1 MSVIDNLAGLSN
13 LELLKDELL
22 LKKSKSVFDDIFP
35 GLHGDNFGVNGL
47 DLEDLEEQIDV
58 EDLIKTADQIEFF
71 PPQPHRVCVQENAIE
86 KDEISRITDKITQG
100 KQGYRCLKC
109 DRTFSY
115 KANLKKHTE
124 SQVHE
129 RKKMEYKCDKC
140 TEIFTRKEKLE
151 KHNAFIHEGNKP
163 AYKCH
168 LCDSRFSFKSLLA
181 RHEIQVHDKKIRMLA
196 PRKQRW
202 LTKIKETKKPE
213 SETL

>member
-100 KQGYRCLKC
+100 IHYTLCSNNKWE
-109 DRTFSY
+109 TF
-115 KANLKKHTE
+115 
-124 SQVHE
+124 HE
-129 RKKMEYKCDKC
+129 RTILSRRQSPLPEFFM
-140 TEIFTRKEKLE
+140 IPVLE
-151 KHNAFIHEGNKP
+151 FNIEFP
-163 AYKCH
+163 
-168 LCDSRFSFKSLLA
+168 
-181 RHEIQVHDKKIRMLA
+181 
-196 PRKQRW
+196 
-202 LTKIKETKKPE
+202 
-213 SETL
+213 

>member
-100 KQGYRCLKC
+100 IHYTLCSNNKYVPVIINFEIETKSIFSKKWSIHSIHDQKKILFVSSKSAILLT
-109 DRTFSY
+109 TF
-115 KANLKKHTE
+115 
-124 SQVHE
+124 
-129 RKKMEYKCDKC
+129 
-140 TEIFTRKEKLE
+140 
-151 KHNAFIHEGNKP
+151 G
-163 AYKCH
+163 
-168 LCDSRFSFKSLLA
+168 LLA
-181 RHEIQVHDKKIRMLA
+181 LIF
-196 PRKQRW
+196 
-202 LTKIKETKKPE
+202 
-213 SETL
+213 